1 MEGAVSMAFSCIE
14 GEMFLLVLYRNNELR
29 LWSVVTLQSV
39 ASFACVE
46 SHGAQGRKFY
56 KL

>member
-1 MEGAVSMAFSCIE
+1 MEGAVSMAFSRIE

-29 LWSVVTLQSV
+29 LWSVATLQSV
-39 ASFACVE
+39 ASYACVD
-46 SHGAQGRKFY
+46 SQGAQGRKFY